1 MSRKTQILWTGTA
14 FRTGILDPARNEP
27 RDLYDLWY
35 LTANKY
41 GNLADVTEAVDLKMR
56 FRQREL
62 SDVKGGL
69 VRKEA
74 RLNKLWNARLAAQMA
89 VLPEYDEVYRAV
101 TRETAAGGIS
111 WLAYHASYH
120 HGQILPN

>member
-1 MSRKTQILWTGTA
+1 VSRKTQILWTGTA

-111 WLAYHASYH
+111 
-120 HGQILPN
+120 